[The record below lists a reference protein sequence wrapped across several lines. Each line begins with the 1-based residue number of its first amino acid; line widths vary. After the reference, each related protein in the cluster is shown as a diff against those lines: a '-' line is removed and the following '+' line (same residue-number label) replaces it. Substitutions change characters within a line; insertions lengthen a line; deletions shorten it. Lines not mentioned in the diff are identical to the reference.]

1 MITFIILLVLSG
13 LVVGALGRLG
23 LPGPDPMSIPQTILV
38 GIAGSLIAGLVGQ
51 LLFGR
56 PGGFILA
63 VLCSLGIVYLIR
75 RTRERRLGGTTAV
88 THPR

>member
-1 MITFIILLVLSG
+1 MLTFIVLLVLSG

-23 LPGPDPMSIPQTILV
+23 LPGPDPMSIGQTILV
-38 GIAGSLIAGLVGQ
+38 GIAASLIAGLVGQ

-63 VLCSLGIVYLIR
+63 VLCSLGIVYLVR
-75 RTRERRLGGTTAV
+75 RSRERRLGGTPTARR
-88 THPR
+88 P